1 MDVVRSQ
8 TFLWFLPLLVA
19 ASVLLNSY
27 RKKRVHGL
35 PLPPGPG
42 FWHAVKGLVTMDS
55 SAPWLLFAEW
65 HKQYGPLV
73 YTDIAQSLLITNSES
88 IARELLEKRSSKYS
102 SRPETRSFDLYGWGW
117 TTVVLPYNDRWRQH
131 RRFYMHG
138 FRPDVAVQWLP
149 FQIQKARAL
158 LLNLLTSPMDHEL
171 HVSTFTASTVLSVTY
186 GYNTASHDDPLV
198 EIVNQAMVLLVRG
211 SEFSKIIFFTM
222 FPFLQYLPT
231 WLPGLSFYRDA
242 QASRKFSR
250 IMLDAPF
257 EHVKKSMADGKA
269 QVSLVSEILS
279 QLEEDGGPYDGE
291 EVVKEVAT
299 SGFAAGF
306 ETTASYLMAFFLAM
320 TMHHSIQE
328 RAQAEIDTVVGKG
341 RLPDFDDRPSLP
353 YVEAL
358 LRELMRWH
366 QVVPFGV
373 GHAVTEDDVYDGV
386 FIPKNTIV
394 MVNIWAIAHDESK
407 YPDPHKFN
415 PSRFLTPEGKL
426 NDDDMYIIFGFG
438 RRICPGRHLAVASLW
453 AAIVSIL
460 AAFDI
465 RKAKDEKG
473 NDIEIAPIFTPG
485 ATSRPVPFPC
495 KITPRSAETEHLVRI
510 EA

>member
-1 MDVVRSQ
+1 MNVVRSQ
-8 TFLWFLPLLVA
+8 TFLWLLPLLGA

-42 FWHAVKGLVTMDS
+42 FWHAAKGLVTMDS
-55 SAPWLLFAEW
+55 SAPWLLFTEW

-73 YTDIAQSLLITNSES
+73 YMDIAQPLLITNSES

-102 SRPETRSFDLYGWGW
+102 SRPEAPSFDLYGWGW

-138 FRPDVAVQWLP
+138 FRPDVAVQWRP
-149 FQIQKARAL
+149 FQIQNARAL
-158 LLNLLTSPMDHEL
+158 LLNLLTSPMDHEQ
-171 HVSTFTASTVLSVTY
+171 HVATFTASTVLSVTY
-186 GYNTASHDDPLV
+186 GYNAASHDDPLV
-198 EIVNQAMVLLVRG
+198 ELVNQAMVLLMKG
-211 SEFSKIIFFTM
+211 NEFSKVIFFTM

-231 WLPGLSFYRDA
+231 WLPGLGFFRDA

-250 IMLDAPF
+250 LMLDAPF
-257 EHVKKSMADGKA
+257 EHVKKSMVCRTNLLTAFCINMIYLKADGKA
-269 QVSLVSEILS
+269 QISLVSEILS
-279 QLEEDGGPYDGE
+279 RLEEDGGPYEGE
-291 EVVKEVAT
+291 E
-299 SGFAAGF
+299 
-306 ETTASYLMAFFLAM
+306 TASYLMTFLLAM
-320 TMHHSIQE
+320 TMDHSIQE

-366 QVVPFGV
+366 QVIPFGI

-386 FIPKNTIV
+386 FIPKSMLTIPWS
-394 MVNIWAIAHDESK
+394 WAIAHDESK
-407 YPDPHKFN
+407 YPDPHTFN

-473 NDIEIAPIFTPG
+473 NDIEIVPIFAPG
-485 ATSRPVPFPC
+485 ASSYVSVFVHC
-495 KITPRSAETEHLVRI
+495 SSVSEHRLG
-510 EA
+510 